1 MCWRFGYNEVIVMT
15 REASVTSKMSTAG
28 KSHLWRMIQIAMEA
42 QDFYQSHLEHLQNI
56 PENEESIT
64 PAMHNTLVDRTRSWN
79 RFYNLSPET
88 FFLAVNVMDRF
99 LSLVKA
105 RPHHLMC
112 VTVASY
118 YLSVKML
125 EHSQDL
131 MSPEDLIRITQCG
144 CTPSDIARMENIIL
158 QKLGWDMEA
167 PTPLSFLQLF
177 HAYCVVSNILGMDTG
192 LQTDH
197 LDIMTRKL
205 EACMC
210 HFPLTLFKPSILA
223 MSLLISELPDFI
235 KANCNISHMGWSTV
249 VADLQYSIKMSDC
262 ELLECQ
268 TVFSE
273 FLATYSSPECKMPTS
288 RLSWIISSRTA
299 RQLRFSAQL
308 ASTLAPIPEHDG
320 SLTDENWSDSSMN
333 NTTYSKSSEESSF
346 TTSSNH
352 PSPNIMEDST
362 APSLDPNRDRCL
374 LWDKSMMFRYENEKV
389 ALCPVICTCV
399 ER

>member
-1 MCWRFGYNEVIVMT
+1 
-15 REASVTSKMSTAG
+15 MSPTG
-28 KSHLWRMIQIAMEA
+28 KSHLWRMIKVAMEA
-42 QDFYQSHLEHLQNI
+42 QDFYQPHLEHLQNI
-56 PENEESIT
+56 PEDEESIT
-64 PAMHNTLVDRTRSWN
+64 QAMHNTLVDRLRSWN
-79 RFYNLSPET
+79 RFYNLSSET

-112 VTVASY
+112 VTAASY

-125 EHSQDL
+125 EHSQDV

-144 CTPSDIARMENIIL
+144 CTAMDIARMENIIL

-167 PTPLSFLQLF
+167 PTSLSFLQLY
-177 HAYCVVSNILGMDTG
+177 HAYCVVSDILGTDAG

-197 LDIMTRKL
+197 LEVMTRKL

-210 HFPLTLFKPSILA
+210 HFPLTLFKPSMLA
-223 MSLLISELPDFI
+223 MSLLLSELPDFI
-235 KANCNISHMGWSTV
+235 KTNCNISHMSWARV
-249 VADLQYSIKMSDC
+249 VAGLQYSMKMSDC

-268 TVFSE
+268 TILSE
-273 FLATYSSPECKMPTS
+273 FLASYSSPECKMPTS

-308 ASTLAPIPEHDG
+308 ASTLAPIPEHEG
-320 SLTDENWSDSSMN
+320 SVTDDNWSDSSLN
-333 NTTYSKSSEESSF
+333 DTTDSQSSDETPFTSTLNSKESVLQASEA
-346 TTSSNH
+346 
-352 PSPNIMEDST
+352 T
-362 APSLDPNRDRCL
+362 APSVGLQRDRCL
-374 LWDKSMMFRYENEKV
+374 LWEEAVLFRYQNEKL
-389 ALCPVICTCV
+389 ALCPLWETYA